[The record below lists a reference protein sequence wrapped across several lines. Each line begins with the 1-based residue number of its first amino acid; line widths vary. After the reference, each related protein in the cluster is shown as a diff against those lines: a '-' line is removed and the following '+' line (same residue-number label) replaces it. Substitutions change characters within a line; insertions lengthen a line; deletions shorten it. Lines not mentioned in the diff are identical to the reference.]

1 MKAEQW
7 ADGGRSSATPP
18 NVRARRS
25 SPLQQS
31 PLRRP
36 ERKKPAHFPT
46 VEIGFRSI
54 IIFLTV
60 STHRR
65 RPLLANNEATQRI
78 IAAWQ
83 AANSWRVGR
92 YVIMPDHIHLFCAP
106 ADLNPASLKPWVRFW
121 KSHVARNWHDPTQL
135 PIWQRDFWDTQ
146 LRRGENYS
154 EKWQYVLENPVRAG
168 FIECPEEV
176 QNYFLRLAQ
185 EKGSPPNPFFNQPS
199 N

>member
-106 ADLNPASLKPWVRFW
+106 NAFPPSPLKNWIAFW
-121 KSHVARNWHDPTQL
+121 KNHITRAWPVAAL
-135 PIWQRDFWDTQ
+135 A
-146 LRRGENYS
+146 
-154 EKWQYVLENPVRAG
+154 AG
-168 FIECPEEV
+168 FLGPAITTRRIVRQKMEICGEQPSASRPCPARR
-176 QNYFLRLAQ
+176 RLALSGRTQ
-185 EKGSPPNPFFNQPS
+185 CSPLARLT
-199 N
+199 

>member
-7 ADGGRSSATPP
+7 ADGGRTSATPP

-60 STHRR
+60 CTHRR

-106 ADLNPASLKPWVRFW
+106 NAFPPSPLKNWIAFW
-121 KSHVARNWHDPTQL
+121 KNHITRAWPHRDQL
-135 PIWQRDFWDTQ
+135 PLWQRDFWDRQ
-146 LRRGENYS
+146 LRRGESYA
-154 EKWQYVLENPVRAG
+154 EKWKYVENNLVRHG
-168 FIECPEEV
+168 HV
-176 QNYFLRLAQ
+176 QRAEDWLYQGELNVLHWHD
-185 EKGSPPNPFFNQPS
+185 
-199 N
+199 